1 MIDSPAN
8 IEQVKAEIRMC
19 GENMKLKITIKAVRN
34 TRTNFGCME
43 YDEPGYYWTDYVTR
57 EDTPYPPKEKT
68 ICLIQST
75 MENSVQEGKRGEI
88 HQTQQ
93 NSEKPL
99 VLAS

>member
-57 EDTPYPPKEKT
+57 EATP
-68 ICLIQST
+68 
-75 MENSVQEGKRGEI
+75 
-88 HQTQQ
+88 
-93 NSEKPL
+93 
-99 VLAS
+99 